1 MSEKGRI
8 ESYFL
13 LVWTYV
19 RYQGED
25 NTKGKVMKLLAS
37 APVCKELGGHHT
49 NP

>member
-1 MSEKGRI
+1 MSEKGRM

-25 NTKGKVMKLLAS
+25 IQKVM
-37 APVCKELGGHHT
+37 
-49 NP
+49 